1 MQDHF
6 PQRSPVTTGREAFT
20 ASRARDDA
28 TRPVGPPVHAG
39 RPKSALPS
47 RRILIVDDTRAAA
60 FMLGK
65 LLEALGQQVQI
76 VVDGQTALASVLA
89 DPPEMIISDIAMPG
103 MSGYELA
110 RRLRSEVRLK
120 DTLLVALT
128 GFNQESDR
136 EETRAAGFDRHLVKP
151 VSLDALRELLA

>member
-1 MQDHF
+1 
-6 PQRSPVTTGREAFT
+6 
-20 ASRARDDA
+20 
-28 TRPVGPPVHAG
+28 
-39 RPKSALPS
+39 
-47 RRILIVDDTRAAA
+47 
-60 FMLGK
+60 MLGK